1 MDAEPFRCRRTDGKK
16 WRCRLPVLPD
26 HKYCERHVH
35 RGRICSR
42 KSVEEVVD
50 KTFLNSKIKSPS
62 TTPISSLKTAHN
74 LQSYAKTN
82 DTKVSIENQ
91 SLKTEKHSNDLGC
104 GASSNDHNI
113 GQSERCRRTDGKRW
127 RCKKDVLPNQKYCER
142 HVHRGRICSRKPVE
156 VVDKTFLESKSTAMT
171 SISFPK
177 TTPNLQSH
185 AKTNETKVSIKN
197 QSLKIKKHSMETA
210 CNGNDLGCG
219 ASSNDHKIGQSER
232 CRRTD
237 GKKWRCKKD
246 VLPGL
251 QYCVRHLHRGV
262 MKVEN
267 GQSSNPSL
275 SFPVGARYQQMGGNG
290 NQSNDSRSS
299 SEATTISM

>member
-42 KSVEEVVD
+42 KPVEEVVD

-127 RCKKDVLPNQKYCER
+127 RCKKDVLPDQKYCER

-171 SISFPK
+171 SISSPK
-177 TTPNLQSH
+177 TTPNIQSH
-185 AKTNETKVSIKN
+185 AKTN
-197 QSLKIKKHSMETA
+197 A
-210 CNGNDLGCG
+210 CNDLGCW

-262 MKVEN
+262 KKVEN
-267 GQSSNPSL
+267 GQSSNPCL
-275 SFPVGARYQQMGGNG
+275 SFPVGAWYQQMGGNG